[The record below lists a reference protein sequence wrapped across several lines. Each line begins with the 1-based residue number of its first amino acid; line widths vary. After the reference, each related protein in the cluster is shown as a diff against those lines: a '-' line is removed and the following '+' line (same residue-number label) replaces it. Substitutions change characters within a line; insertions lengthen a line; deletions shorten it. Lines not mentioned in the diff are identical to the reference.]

1 MKVLVS
7 AASRHGA
14 TTEIA
19 ERIATGLTSAGIDAV
34 VVEPSIVATLE
45 GYDGVVLGSGVY
57 AGRWL
62 EPAKKLVER
71 HGDGL
76 RARPVWLFSSG
87 PVGDPPKPE
96 AEPPDIAP
104 MREATMAREH
114 RIIPGKLDR
123 SRLSFAEKAITR
135 VVVAAEG
142 DFRPWPEIDA
152 WALSIAEQL
161 APPAR

>member
-1 MKVLVS
+1 MKILVS

-19 ERIATGLTSAGIDAV
+19 ERIALGLVDAGIEADVTAPDSV
-34 VVEPSIVATLE
+34 TTLE
-45 GYDGVVLGSGVY
+45 GYDGVVLGSGIY

-62 EPAKKLVER
+62 EPAKQLVER

-76 RARPVWLFSSG
+76 RARPVWLVSSG
-87 PVGDPPKPE
+87 PVGNPPKPE

-104 MREATMAREH
+104 MRAATMAREH
-114 RIIPGKLDR
+114 RIIPGKLDKAQ
-123 SRLSFAEKAITR
+123 LGFAERAIAR
-135 VVVAAEG
+135 VVGASEG

-152 WALSIAEQL
+152 WARSIADEL
-161 APPAR
+161 APRPF